1 MLEKEPGGTGYV
13 RTCTY
18 TDAFTEGSSE
28 MPWDE
33 LVQVDPGIEGL
44 LRLLLQTAL
53 NSINN
58 YAESPSIGKALC
70 VDTTVAA
77 LAQDLQ
83 ALNRGA
89 SLSPERTMQVH
100 LSLGRAPAQ
109 ARKSKRGANA
119 GTEATATAKAT
130 G

>member
-18 TDAFTEGSSE
+18 TDAFTEGSAE
-28 MPWDE
+28 LPWNE
-33 LVQVDPGIEGL
+33 LLQVDPSAETL
-44 LRLLLQTAL
+44 LRSLLQVSL

-77 LAQDLQ
+77 LTRDLQ

-100 LSLGRAPAQ
+100 LSLGKEPVPVKATKPR
-109 ARKSKRGANA
+109 RSSKPKPKAKA
-119 GTEATATAKAT
+119 GT
-130 G
+130 